1 MVEHPGWYPPG
12 QVCYPPD
19 LPPYL
24 KNVCDLKPIV
34 GVPRGDEL
42 IGIHA
47 VIQAAARASTIP
59 GMHDPGLFTQLGDHL
74 FSAQMAVYRSKY
86 TSLLFP
92 SDATYTPPALPA
104 HVSVKLDPI
113 SCAPTDE
120 QVTQVHE
127 AIRSYQKFSE
137 IPSMFEPRVHADLSQ
152 HLFDIQM
159 ARYMIQESQRK
170 PNVTQLPGPIEP
182 VERVAEVEEEHITA
196 HVTSNNP
203 GKGAESPQL
212 SAVGVRD
219 ILQRSNEAA
228 ERANEL
234 SERSNQLIERSNHLA
249 ENLTG
254 LLEKSNVLIE
264 KPNQP
269 TDQSS
274 NDTLAQRF
282 NELLV
287 KLARHFERSNQ
298 LTEAS
303 KKPVEEL
310 GDVFKTINKVLVRI
324 QHAIVRNNSGNT
336 TSATRCLINDSGDMP
351 TEFLREISV
360 NQNRHGSMYYS
371 GVQDTVGFN
380 INGQNISA
388 TISDPHLTGLLRF
401 YHIEGDILNESRQV
415 TLKPR
420 EREEARKRLNEYW
433 SSALGL

>member
-47 VIQAAARASTIP
+47 VIQAATRASTIP

-127 AIRSYQKFSE
+127 AIRSYQRFSE
-137 IPSMFEPRVHADLSQ
+137 IPSMFEHRVHADLSQ

-159 ARYMIQESQRK
+159 ARYMIQESKRK
-170 PNVTQLPGPIEP
+170 PNVTQLPCPIEP
-182 VERVAEVEEEHITA
+182 VGRVSEVAEVAEEPITA
-196 HVTSNNP
+196 HGTSNNP
-203 GKGAESPQL
+203 GKGAESLQL

-219 ILQRSNEAA
+219 ILQRSNETA

-249 ENLTG
+249 EKLTG
-254 LLEKSNVLIE
+254 LLEKSSLPAE
-264 KPNQP
+264 KPKQA
-269 TDQSS
+269 TDQSG
-274 NDTLAQRF
+274 NDILAQRF
-282 NELLV
+282 NELLLR
-287 KLARHFERSNQ
+287 LAGYFERSNQ
-298 LTEAS
+298 LVESS
-303 KKPVEEL
+303 KKSVQEL
-310 GDVFKTINKVLVRI
+310 GRVLWTINKVLVRI
-324 QHAIVRNNSGNT
+324 QHAIVRDLLQELWTGQSHR
-336 TSATRCLINDSGDMP
+336 TSFSQVANAVRI
-351 TEFLREISV
+351 
-360 NQNRHGSMYYS
+360 
-371 GVQDTVGFN
+371 N
-380 INGQNISA
+380 INGQSIPTSIA
-388 TISDPHLTGLLRF
+388 ISDPNLAALLRF
-401 YHIEGDILNESRQV
+401 YRIEEGVLKDSRQV
-415 TLKPR
+415 SLKPR
-420 EREEARKRLNEYW
+420 EREEALRRLNEYW